1 MFSTDFTG
9 STVLRVQTPWRKLAL
24 LATVALSV
32 PAFGQAAKPAV
43 MPTADN
49 VTSITGE
56 RSMAFAESSV
66 GVYNK
71 WSQKVATDG
80 SMSASEARAWSRQAL
95 AAFSSFTPSQLRIAQ
110 MATERWEIDLLTA
123 AAPFAAGTS
132 WTLAKSVDRPDVAAI
147 SDSLLQSKDS
157 QKLGNL
163 SYEDLVF
170 TPVAPCRIADSRPAF
185 GGPGILTSGTTRIFS
200 VNFSFG
206 SYASQG
212 GSPTN
217 CGLNL
222 IGTDDNVVLALSLST
237 FNQNAAGY
245 VTMFRNG
252 TANPAPAAVSQWFQA
267 GVINTSTVLVSTDCC
282 TTKNY
287 NMYVNGANT
296 NYALDVVGYFAR
308 PRATALSCTTTL
320 AVSSPISAATGS
332 NFYGFAIPAACP
344 TGTTEVSMRC
354 STDDAR
360 ASANVYDL
368 TGDNSNAQCEG
379 FSYLNTAQLRANRV
393 CCSTPGR

>member
-1 MFSTDFTG
+1 MFSADFTG

-24 LATVALSV
+24 LATVALTV
-32 PAFGQAAKPAV
+32 PAFGQSAKPAV

-132 WTLAKSVDRPDVAAI
+132 WTLAKSIDRPDVAAI
-147 SDSLLQSKDS
+147 SDSLLTGKDS

-163 SYEDLVF
+163 NYEDLVF

-185 GGPGILTSGTTRIFS
+185 GGPGILASGTTRLFA
-200 VNFSFG
+200 VNSNYT
-206 SYASQG
+206 SYSAFG
-212 GSPTN
+212 GSATD
-217 CGLNL
+217 CGLSGL
-222 IGTDDNVVLALSLST
+222 GQDDNVVLALSLST
-237 FNQNAAGY
+237 FNQNAPGY
-245 VTMFRNG
+245 ITMYRNG
-252 TANPAPAAVSQWFQA
+252 TPNPAPAAVSQWFQA

-282 TTKNY
+282 LTKNY
-287 NMYVNGANT
+287 NIYVNGANT

-308 PRATALSCTTTL
+308 PRATALSCTTTV
-320 AVSSPISAATGS
+320 AVSSPIANANGS
-332 NFYGFAIPAACP
+332 NFIGFAIPAACP

-354 STDDAR
+354 STDG
-360 ASANVYDL
+360 ASATASVYDA

-379 FSYLNTAQLRANRV
+379 LSINNTRLIRANRV